1 MKERYYPGRIEAD
14 EILPWLNRPSKTPGQ
29 RRINELL
36 SAIHAFHSVSFPSD
50 SGLRGVESNGKFR
63 MARMLLVKQK
73 KDIKR
78 ASHAFKRIYRAMSG
92 YVLTPLFTHATEFGW
107 QVQWFPPA
115 RRHFS
120 KQRETEV
127 FVLLNILELAK
138 QGQIERLRRCDECT
152 KWHFAKFKHQ
162 RFCSTECQQ
171 KHYKKSP
178 EWKAHRLAYM
188 RRYRRIK
195 NLPNVK

>member
-1 MKERYYPGRIEAD
+1 MKQRYYPGQIEAN
-14 EILPWLNRPSKTPGQ
+14 EILPWLNRPSKNPSQ

-36 SAIHAFHSVSFPSD
+36 AAIHSFHAVSFPSD
-50 SGLRGVESNGKFR
+50 SGLSGVEFKGKFR

-73 KDIKR
+73 EDIKL
-78 ASHAFKRIYRAMSG
+78 ASHAMRRIDRVMSG
-92 YVLTPLFTHATEFGW
+92 YVLTPFLGNPTEVGW
-107 QVQWFPPA
+107 QIRWFPPV
-115 RRHFS
+115 RRHVS
-120 KQRETEV
+120 KQRKTEI
-127 FVLLNILELAK
+127 FVLLNILELARE
-138 QGQIERLRRCDECT
+138 GQIERLRKCDECA

-162 RFCSTECQQ
+162 RFCSAQCQQ

-178 EWKAHRLAYM
+178 EWKTYRLAYM